1 MHNITTIKD
10 SGDDIAAEAANM
22 LASEFCVLVKIQKK
36 SLKIDVTV

>member
-22 LASEFCVLVKIQKK
+22 LASEFLRPG
-36 SLKIDVTV
+36 